1 MLLEGSC
8 PSSWCWNCKVV
19 VHITDNPRV
28 DFEELKKKDGRLTT
42 EKNKLKSYKG
52 KKPPTP
58 DEKGIVIRETNS
70 SEFNNQMTRSQTNSK
85 AGQKNQEKEN
95 IDEP

>member
-1 MLLEGSC
+1 M
-8 PSSWCWNCKVV
+8 V